1 MRYLI
6 FCLLAAPAWSPAWAE
21 ACPPN
26 KDIQAVESDLYARI
40 QSLPTAMGV
49 RPLNQELW
57 ALWTAAPDA
66 EAQALLDEG
75 LTAIRLGDFGYAA
88 QQLDALISYCPDY
101 AEGYNQRAFVHYL
114 QFEFDPALELLNSA
128 EARSPRHTG
137 VLTGKA
143 LTLIGM
149 GREDEAQEPLR
160 KAVALNP
167 WLSERALLV
176 EPPGQ
181 DL

>member
-1 MRYLI
+1 MRFLI
-6 FCLLAAPAWSPAWAE
+6 PIFFAATPIWAE
-21 ACPPN
+21 TCPPN
-26 KDIQAVESDLYARI
+26 KDITDAESALYSRI
-40 QSLPTAMGV
+40 QALPGGAGMA
-49 RPLNQELW
+49 PLNGELW
-57 ALWTAAPDA
+57 SLWTDAPNA
-66 EAQALLDEG
+66 RAQDLLDEG
-75 LTAIRLGDFGYAA
+75 MQALRLGDFGYAA
-88 QQLDALISYCPDY
+88 QQLDELIAYCPDY

-114 QFEFDPALELLNSA
+114 QLEFSPALEMLNEA
-128 EARSPRHTG
+128 ELRSPRHTG

-149 GREDEAQEPLR
+149 GRTDDAQEPLK

>member
-1 MRYLI
+1 MPFLV
-6 FCLLAAPAWSPAWAE
+6 AATPVWGE
-21 ACPPN
+21 VCPPN
-26 KDIQAVESDLYARI
+26 KDISEAETTLYSRI
-40 QSLPTAMGV
+40 QALPGGAGV
-49 RPLNQELW
+49 GPLNSELW
-57 ALWTAAPDA
+57 ALWTDAPDMR
-66 EAQALLDEG
+66 AQDLLDDGMEA
-75 LTAIRLGDFGYAA
+75 LRLGDFGYAA
-88 QQLDALISYCPDY
+88 QQLDALIDYCPDY

-114 QFEFDPALELLNSA
+114 QLEFSPALEMLNAA
-128 EARSPRHTG
+128 EERSPRHTG

-149 GREDEAQEPLR
+149 GREDEAQEPLQ